1 MFKALVRVS
10 HEGLRKKH
18 NNFNKRARIRI
29 LQSYFSAK
37 FFDSLAHASDADAE
51 AIRTKLSNL
60 RSNPLPS
67 SRTVMANWLSRWAT
81 RKTVVSKSDESR
93 GKSRG
98 CRSSELSM
106 PLRFVINKSDYGV
119 QCIARTRC
127 RALCLTTV
135 RGEPWRSW
143 VSVSE
148 LTFGPSRPLFVQ
160 PIPMFRAGLTEP
172 ALLL

>member
-67 SRTVMANWLSRWAT
+67 SRTVMAKGPRT
-81 RKTVVSKSDESR
+81 KKMYI
-93 GKSRG
+93 
-98 CRSSELSM
+98 SS
-106 PLRFVINKSDYGV
+106 YGSSYHGA
-119 QCIARTRC
+119 ITNSSSLHEKRLA
-127 RALCLTTV
+127 
-135 RGEPWRSW
+135 
-143 VSVSE
+143 
-148 LTFGPSRPLFVQ
+148 
-160 PIPMFRAGLTEP
+160 
-172 ALLL
+172 